1 MRRKSERLLTFF
13 DKYREKNLTVP
24 IIVEGKRD
32 ISSLRKLDFKGE
44 IILLNTGKS
53 LMGKAETIS
62 EEYRE
67 VIILTDFD
75 RKGVFLKNRIVTYLM
90 SLGIHADLSLWNYVA
105 KNMPARTVEQ
115 LPWAYDTVM
124 VQEARE

>member
-1 MRRKSERLLTFF
+1 MRKKSERLLTFF
-13 DKYREKNLTVP
+13 DKYREKNLKVP

-32 ISSLRKLDFKGE
+32 ISSLRKLDFRGE

-53 LMGKAETIS
+53 LMGKAEIIS
-62 EEYRE
+62 EEYKE

-90 SLGIHADLSLWNYVA
+90 SLGIQADLSLWNYVS

-115 LPWAYDTVM
+115 LPWAYDTVLT
-124 VQEARE
+124 QEMR